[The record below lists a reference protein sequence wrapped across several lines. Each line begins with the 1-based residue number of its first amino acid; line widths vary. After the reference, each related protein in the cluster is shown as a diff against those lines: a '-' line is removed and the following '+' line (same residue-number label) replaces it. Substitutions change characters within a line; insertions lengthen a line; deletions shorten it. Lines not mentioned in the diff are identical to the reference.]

1 MHLLLLLPCR
11 KRKIPEMTGKGS
23 YEVGKGKPPV
33 HTQFKPGNRA
43 GLGKTSEQKRM
54 EMQNAEA
61 AMRIRARALSAVEAK
76 LNECSTDEAIDMLVE
91 AAMLKL
97 LKDSEDR
104 GLGSPTQSITNP
116 DGSLRPQ
123 DTSAA
128 VLAALQAKHGPKPD

>member
-1 MHLLLLLPCR
+1 
-11 KRKIPEMTGKGS
+11 MTGKGE

-61 AMRIRARALSAVEAK
+61 AMRIRARALRAVEAK
-76 LNECSTDEAIDMLVE
+76 LNESSTDEAIALLVE

-104 GLGSPTQSITNP
+104 GLGAPVQAITSP
-116 DGSLRPQ
+116 DGSMTPKPAL
-123 DTSAA
+123 DVSKLST
-128 VLAALQAKHGPKPD
+128 AALAEIMKAADASGSGND